1 MGTRHKFCSWRTE
14 VLGSRTPCSFV
25 PVPQSPADD
34 RDIGKVMYQHL
45 RCQKLRLM
53 ARLQKETHHERTR
66 AILWQERIWR
76 SLKISSISLGP
87 VLGSIHFP
95 LTAFTHDL
103 TTSRNYSEALSLVN
117 EKKTANWHY
126 LLERKQT
133 HGMRAFPKLS
143 NWVKMGTF
151 LKINKGVKSCPA
163 GSSRNS
169 PSV

>member
-1 MGTRHKFCSWRTE
+1 
-14 VLGSRTPCSFV
+14 
-25 PVPQSPADD
+25 
-34 RDIGKVMYQHL
+34 
-45 RCQKLRLM
+45 M
-53 ARLQKETHHERTR
+53 ARLQKETRHKRTH
-66 AILWQERIWR
+66 AILWQEGNWR
-76 SLKISSISLGP
+76 SLRISSTSQVP

-95 LTAFTHDL
+95 LTAFTHEV
-103 TTSRNYSEALSLVN
+103 TTNRNYSEALSPVN

-126 LLERKQT
+126 LLEGTQT

-143 NWVKMGTF
+143 NWMKMGTF